1 MRIGEIE
8 SITRLSAGTLRYWEE
23 RGLVSFGRS
32 ENSYRDIPDET
43 IALLEKIKLFR
54 RLGVAIA
61 DIKLWRDNIIGERE
75 LLTARKLKLEEDS
88 RSNLDQRKL
97 CEELLGGFSDPS
109 DSRDIFFTEIPEH
122 PGKLSLGVDIG
133 TTSVSAKLVSLES
146 GAALHTY
153 TLEHHAALT
162 ADELSVSKEASAP
175 DAFAADAEKLLDL
188 SLGLVRSAVDSFPE
202 IVAVGFTGQMH
213 GIVCL
218 DECGNILSPLWTWQN
233 QFGLR
238 KLGSETVCEKIARM
252 TGWNVPTGYGLTTYF
267 ALKESG
273 ALPEGTRYIT
283 TIADLAVMKLCG
295 HGKPVSHPT
304 NAASLGLFD
313 INEQC
318 FDKAAL
324 DALGID
330 PGILPEIAG
339 DFEAVGEYRGIKVPA
354 AIGDNQAGV
363 FGSLSGDCDLLL
375 NIGTSGQVSFA
386 SSSPALTTDDP
397 CCEVRPYFGGKFLHS
412 GSTLCGGR
420 AYSMLAD
427 LVAEILGSFGAGQP
441 REKIYSFLNE
451 SANRAKG
458 RLSVSTR
465 FSGTRKDPSATGSI
479 SGITTSNLN
488 TAELAYGFLYGMVGE
503 LKELFCEMADSAE
516 TQKTRL
522 IVSGNAMRKNPAL
535 RKLSGEMFGC
545 EPLVPVQTEEAA
557 FGAALYAAISAGSI
571 DIDRA
576 KTLILYGGNEK

>member
-32 ENSYRDIPDET
+32 ENSYRDISYET

-54 RLGVAIA
+54 RLGIAIA
-61 DIKLWRDNIIGERE
+61 DIKLWKDNIISERE
-75 LLTARKLKLEEDS
+75 LLSARRLELETDS

-97 CEELLGGFSDPS
+97 CEELLCGIPDAAVN
-109 DSRDIFFTEIPEH
+109 REAFFTEIPEH
-122 PGKLSLGVDIG
+122 PGKLSLGIDIG
-133 TTSVSAKLVSLES
+133 TTSVSAKLVSLET
-146 GAALHTY
+146 GEALHTY
-153 TLEHHAALT
+153 TLEHRAAILP
-162 ADELSVSKEASAP
+162 DESAATEASAP
-175 DAFAADAEKLLDL
+175 DAFASDAGKLLKL
-188 SLGLVRSAVDSFPE
+188 SLGLVSSAVDSFPE
-202 IVAVGFTGQMH
+202 IVDIGFTGQMH

-218 DECGNILSPLWTWQN
+218 DEGGNILSPLFTWQN
-233 QFGLR
+233 QFGQR
-238 KLGSETVCEKIARM
+238 RLGDETVFEKIARL
-252 TGWNVPTGYGLTTYF
+252 TGRKIPTGYGLSTYY
-267 ALKESG
+267 ALRESG

-283 TIADLAVMKLCG
+283 TIADLAVMQLCRLK
-295 HGKPVSHPT
+295 KPVSHPT
-304 NAASLGLFD
+304 NAASLGLYD
-313 INEQC
+313 MNEQC

-339 DFEAVGEYRGIKVPA
+339 DFEAVGEYCGIKLPV

-363 FGSLSGDCDLLL
+363 FGSLSGNRDLLL

-386 SSSPALTTDDP
+386 SGSPTLTTDDP
-397 CCEVRPYFGGKFLHS
+397 CCEVRPYFAGKFLHS

-427 LVAEILGSFGAGQP
+427 LVSEILDSFGVSQP

-451 SANRAKG
+451 SADRAEG
-458 RLSVSTR
+458 GLSVLTR
-465 FSGTRKDPSATGSI
+465 FSGTRKESSATGAI

-488 TAELAYGFLYGMVGE
+488 ISELAHGFLFGMVGE
-503 LKELFCEMADSAE
+503 LMGLCRKMADQSE
-516 TQKTRL
+516 IKGMRL

-535 RKLSGEMFGC
+535 RGIAGEIFGC
-545 EPLVPVQTEEAA
+545 EPLIPVQTEEAA
-557 FGAALYAAISAGSI
+557 FGAALYAAICAGAI
-571 DIDRA
+571 DIDGA
-576 KTLILYGGNEK
+576 KKLILYGGNEK